1 MLQLCIWQNFHLPR
15 DICNNVCS
23 DLRGQTMH
31 RRRDSVAATVRDF
44 VEYHW
49 LNFLLSILLN
59 IRETY
64 DPFLRHSYTKS
75 QRCCNACLY

>member
-44 VEYHW
+44 VEYH
-49 LNFLLSILLN
+49 
-59 IRETY
+59 
-64 DPFLRHSYTKS
+64 
-75 QRCCNACLY
+75 